1 MINLPKLI
9 AAIVVAGLA
18 FPIFAA
24 PHHGGP
30 AHHKAKPKPGIAK
43 RAPTRPDQR
52 PLTRIQTPVNINTAT
67 AKMLQGIKGIGPKRA
82 KAIIAYRDQ
91 NGKFETVQDLS
102 KALSSSKV
110 GPKRMKVLEKSL
122 TVG

>member
-9 AAIVVAGLA
+9 AAVVVAGLA
-18 FPIFAA
+18 FPTFAA

-30 AHHKAKPKPGIAK
+30 VPHKAKAKPGIAK
-43 RAPTRPDQR
+43 MAPTRPDQR

-67 AKMLQGIKGIGPKRA
+67 AQMLEGIKGIGPKRA

-91 NGKFETVQDLS
+91 NGKFATAQDL
-102 KALSSSKV
+102 AKV
-110 GPKRMKVLEKSL
+110 NGIGPKRMKALEKSL